1 MSQDLQIGVGS
12 GGLSTVLLVIAG
24 LLIAAGVFWFAKRQE
39 SNVATGKGG
48 LAIWR
53 DLKPH
58 LSAKSAVKAA
68 NQRVP
73 QLSGI
78 TDIGLCG
85 VHLANFGNVGIHI
98 QHEDAVLV
106 FGPPRSGKT
115 LYVANKMTAS
125 AIGPVVVT
133 STKADVLKATVR
145 SRHRRGKVWLFDLD
159 AVAGAAAEGTQPLR
173 WNPVVGCDD
182 PEIATRRGE
191 AWAAAQPMGN
201 VKNGDWFNRKAGG
214 VLSRLLCAAA
224 LDNRP
229 VTDLLIWANELGS
242 TEPVGILQRHGRKEW
257 ATALK
262 SVGTSRA
269 GESVDSIKLTLE
281 DLLEPLNSPRVVDAM
296 TATGEDSFSPA
307 HFLDDANSLYLIAAE
322 GAEATAA
329 PLFTM
334 LVQEV
339 IQAAKL
345 RSQQPSTSPGGSGG
359 GFLWPP
365 LRCVLDE
372 VANVAPLPKLEQHMA
387 DTGGRGI
394 QLVPIAQA
402 FSQLKRRWGAEG
414 AEAIKNTA
422 TTRLY
427 LPGIDEQEIWKYLEE
442 RAGRKQVSQTSTS
455 RGQQGRS
462 TSTQLVWESVLPA
475 SEVPQIPVGT
485 AWMVYRHLPV
495 TKVNLQFHHDEQ
507 SDLGARR

>member
-1 MSQDLQIGVGS
+1 MNPLLDDGIGF
-12 GGLSTVLLVIAG
+12 GGPSILLGIVG
-24 LLIAAGVFWFAKRQE
+24 LLIAAAVIWFATRQE
-39 SNVATGKGG
+39 RQIKTGKGG
-48 LAIWR
+48 LATWQ
-53 DLKPH
+53 DLKPD
-58 LSAKSAVKAA
+58 LSAKGAAAAA

-73 QLSGI
+73 QLSGV
-78 TDIGLCG
+78 TDIRLCA

-98 QHEDAVLV
+98 QHEDSVLA

-115 LYVANKMTAS
+115 LYVANQMTAN

-145 SRHRRGKVWLFDLD
+145 ARHRRGVVWLFDLD
-159 AVAGAAAEGTQPLR
+159 AIAGAAGDGTQPLR

-182 PEIATRRGE
+182 PEVATRRGA

-229 VTDLLIWANELGS
+229 VTDLLKWANELGS
-242 TEPVGILQRHGRKEW
+242 TEPVNILQRNGRTEW

-281 DLLEPLNSPRVVDAM
+281 DLLEPLNSPRVVETM
-296 TATGEDSFSPA
+296 TATGEDSFDPSR
-307 HFLDDANSLYLIAAE
+307 FLDGANSLYLIAAE

-339 IQAAKL
+339 MVAAKL
-345 RSQQPSTSPGGSGG
+345 RSQQPASGPDASGG

-372 VANVAPLPKLEQHMA
+372 VANVAPLPDLDKHMA
-387 DTGGRGI
+387 DSGGRGI
-394 QLVPIAQA
+394 QLIPIAQA
-402 FSQLKRRWGAEG
+402 FSQLKRRWGPEG
-414 AEAIKNTA
+414 AEAIRNTA

-427 LPGIDEQEIWKYLEE
+427 LPGIDERDLWEYLEA
-442 RAGRKQVSQTSTS
+442 RAGRRQVSQSSTS

-462 TSTQLVWESVLPA
+462 TSTQLVWEPVLPA
-475 SEVPQIPVGT
+475 SDVPKLAVGT
-485 AWMVYRHLPV
+485 AWMVYRNLPV
-495 TKVNLQFHHDEQ
+495 TKVNLLFHHDEQ
-507 SDLGARR
+507 QHRGARR